1 VPSSGKSYKGTV
13 ARLLVVALPLLFTV
27 LVPATGRAA
36 SCSGQ
41 QPADL
46 ALAQSVSVQDE
57 GTIYDL
63 TVTNNGPSCARGVQ
77 IQDVLPAGS
86 SFIRF
91 ISIHSSSWSCS
102 GANTVLCTLQ
112 DTISAPPGNNTSGVT
127 IVATTATSSTANDAV
142 VGARVVDP
150 DCPSNPPSFCTGS
163 GANNEAWGAFGTSA
177 STGTPNSSFITTSLT
192 RPAEDPASIGIQQMT
207 FTSPG
212 ATSVLPPCNPNCLGN
227 REVVLTTNSTPEGEL
242 MTILIS
248 YPAPG
253 LRKKPAEIA
262 YRFDHDLN
270 VWLTL
275 TTCPTNDCDSDPGWV
290 NYVILDKAAGIV
302 YLSISTSHNGH
313 VAR

>member
-1 VPSSGKSYKGTV
+1 VPSFGKSHKGTV
-13 ARLLVVALPLLFTV
+13 ARLLVVAVPLLFTV
-27 LVPATGRAA
+27 VSPATGQAA
-36 SCSGQ
+36 ACSGIP
-41 QPADL
+41 PADL
-46 ALAQSVSVQDE
+46 ALTQSVSVQDE
-57 GTIYDL
+57 GTFYDL
-63 TVTNNGPSCARGVQ
+63 TVTNNGPACARGVQ

-127 IVATTATSSTANDAV
+127 IVATTVTGSTNDAV

-150 DCPSNPPSFCTGS
+150 DCPLNPPSFCTGT
-163 GANNEAWGAFGTSA
+163 GANNESWGAFGTSA
-177 STGTPNSSFITTSLT
+177 STGAPNSSFITTSLT
-192 RPAEDPASIGIQQMT
+192 RPAEDPASIGIQQVT

-212 ATSVLPPCNPNCLGN
+212 ATSVLPPCDPNCLGN

-262 YRFDHDLN
+262 YRYDHDQN
-270 VWLTL
+270 IWLTL
-275 TTCPTNDCDSDPGWV
+275 TTCPANNCDPVAGWV
-290 NYVILDKAAGIV
+290 NYVILDKSAGIV